1 MAKKTEAERLQELRD
16 NVFTQ
21 SEDTRETIELIQ
33 KLFGRVGAND
43 MHNVSIMFNNKI
55 CELVNLYHRNDLE
68 FFDFENHFL
77 NAIIYDYLT
86 DAYAECIAILDNI
99 IKTLRQKKIFMPT
112 LNFQIIRLI
121 RKYVEISD
129 SLYSF
134 DIKEDVDR
142 AFFAYCVTRA
152 QRGYMID
159 KTKAMENMEPDLKK
173 LDIDPEPIAAAYF
186 NPKEITQSIIKK
198 LKLQINKDIND

>member
-86 DAYAECIAILDNI
+86 D
-99 IKTLRQKKIFMPT
+99 
-112 LNFQIIRLI
+112 
-121 RKYVEISD
+121 
-129 SLYSF
+129 
-134 DIKEDVDR
+134 
-142 AFFAYCVTRA
+142 
-152 QRGYMID
+152 
-159 KTKAMENMEPDLKK
+159 
-173 LDIDPEPIAAAYF
+173 
-186 NPKEITQSIIKK
+186 
-198 LKLQINKDIND
+198 